1 MFGSILF
8 TVLFMLGGGFPL
20 FTLAWVG
27 NRLVQSL
34 GWAGMVKVTSRWFS
48 YTTYGSVMAVLS
60 LSYLFGDAISRAI
73 MSLLL
78 AHGFGWR
85 GIFAAGAGLLSVI
98 FLGNLIFLRESPVS
112 YNLPAPEENP
122 LNLFSG
128 SNVETGVAAIFR
140 TFLSS
145 YAFWL
150 VCGLS
155 LGTTL
160 LRETFNLL
168 ITTYFTQMAGMTS
181 AQAANGSALFS
192 VLWRSVCFVGRL
204 SQRLPRPGGPQ
215 PPAAGRKSSLTVP
228 ALLGLAEMSRHA
240 PRFLPLSLVAAVA
253 FCLLGPY
260 SYLAG
265 AMALDFGGKEG
276 SGTASGMIDGFG
288 YFAGILSGN
297 GMAHLAVNYG
307 WDNVSS
313 TCRRRGT
320 HQRCRCSRALAAASP
335 CARDW
340 LAASGG
346 GGMIVKTVEN
356 DVSEVECKP
365 GELTLTWQNSTY
377 SVYSALWLR
386 DNDPANRDALTG
398 RRLVSVADLPLEPRL
413 QSAET
418 QPPGNLTLRWE
429 DGATSVFPLRWLR
442 AFRPRPAHR
451 FAAYSHA
458 VDGPVSRGLCQLRLR
473 GVDRKPGQPGRL
485 ALRCGT
491 RRFGFPSRRAH

>member
-1 MFGSILF
+1 MKMPLAAAGRRLTRWHLLTVCLLFLGYGGYYFCRSDYSVALPLILAEQVHQGTPEGIAQIRLGSIASLGVLAYAIGKFPSGGLADRFGGRRNFLGGMFGSIVF
-8 TVLFMLGGGFPL
+8 TVLFMLGGGFPI

-60 LSYLFGDAISRAI
+60 LSYLFGDAISRSI

-98 FLGNLIFLRESPVS
+98 LLGNLVFLRESPAS

-128 SNVETGVAAIFR
+128 SKLETGMAAIFR
-140 TFLSS
+140 TLLSS

-160 LRETFNLL
+160 LRETFNLW
-168 ITTYFTQMAGMTS
+168 IPTYFTQMAGMTS
-181 AQAANGSALFS
+181 AQAASGSALFPFFGGLS
-192 VLWRSVCFVGRL
+192 VLLAGFLSDYLGPEGRSRL
-204 SQRLPRPGGPQ
+204 LLGGL
-215 PPAAGRKSSLTVP
+215 SLTVP
-228 ALLGLAEMSRHA
+228 ALLGLAEVSRHA

-307 WDNVSS
+307 WQTMFLVLAAVAGLTSVVAALALWQQH
-313 TCRRRGT
+313 R
-320 HQRCRCSRALAAASP
+320 RALAIGLLLP
-335 CARDW
+335 
-340 LAASGG
+340 
-346 GGMIVKTVEN
+346 VE
-356 DVSEVECKP
+356 
-365 GELTLTWQNSTY
+365 GE
-377 SVYSALWLR
+377 
-386 DNDPANRDALTG
+386 
-398 RRLVSVADLPLEPRL
+398 
-413 QSAET
+413 
-418 QPPGNLTLRWE
+418 
-429 DGATSVFPLRWLR
+429 
-442 AFRPRPAHR
+442 
-451 FAAYSHA
+451 
-458 VDGPVSRGLCQLRLR
+458 
-473 GVDRKPGQPGRL
+473 
-485 ALRCGT
+485 
-491 RRFGFPSRRAH
+491 